1 MTSVS
6 KSVYI
11 DKLADTVGE
20 YNNTY
25 QSTIKIK
32 PTNVKSSD
40 KRTLI
45 SKMVIKILNLKLVIK

>member
-40 KRTLI
+40 ERTLI
-45 SKMVIKILNLKLVIK
+45 

>member
-11 DKLADTVGE
+11 DKLADAVGE

-45 SKMVIKILNLKLVIK
+45 SKMVIKMLNLKLVIK